1 MGVIKGGAVRAY
13 YGTSAIGHAT
23 SCQLALQSKT
33 VENDSKDIDTYP
45 EFQVL
50 KVTGTLA
57 VDAFFSYS
65 TSNTKPFD
73 LARLMLAK
81 TPLTLKVEST
91 TAGNDGFQFTGVIS
105 NMSFEH
111 TVNTISVY
119 SVAFQITGTITI
131 DTTGAGEADTTVI
144 GDSEGTVIGDSS
156 GIVIGW

>member
-57 VDAFFSYS
+57 VDAFFSYN

-81 TPLTLKVEST
+81 TPLTLKVESET
-91 TAGNDGFQFTGVIS
+91 SSQDSFQFTGIITAM
-105 NMSFEH
+105 NFEH
-111 TVNTISVY
+111 TINAISVY
-119 SVAFQITGTITI
+119 SVAFQITGEITI
-131 DTTGAGEADTTVI
+131 DLSGSTVI
-144 GDSEGTVIGDSS
+144 GDSDGTVIGDSS
-156 GIVIGW
+156 GVVIGW